1 MKFRQ
6 HWSKRAAREKEH
18 FSAEIRRS
26 VLRGLGKLEPCRRK
40 KNEDRFCGNGGVAEL
55 KIEVELHRSGVPVDD
70 VSSRSIFRTCD
81 NGKASA
87 PFKYENRSRA
97 VRFASFPRSEQL
109 VGRVVSTTGN
119 EHCSESD
126 DDA

>member
-18 FSAEIRRS
+18 FPAEIRRS
-26 VLRGLGKLEPCRRK
+26 VLRGLGKLEPCRGK
-40 KNEDRFCGNGGVAEL
+40 KNEDRFCGNGSVAEL
-55 KIEVELHRSGVPVDD
+55 ESEVEMHRCGVLVDD
-70 VSSRSIFRTCD
+70 VSSRSIFRTCN
-81 NGKASA
+81 NGKTPAF
-87 PFKYENRSRA
+87 FKYQNRSRA
-97 VRFASFPRSEQL
+97 ARFASFPRSEQL

-119 EHCSESD
+119 EHCSENE